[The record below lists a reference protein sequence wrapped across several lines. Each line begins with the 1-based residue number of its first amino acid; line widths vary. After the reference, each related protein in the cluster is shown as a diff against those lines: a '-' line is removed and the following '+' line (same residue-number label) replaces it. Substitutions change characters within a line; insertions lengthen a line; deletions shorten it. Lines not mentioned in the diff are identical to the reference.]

1 MSPNFL
7 SVFMGLLLLFPYLF
21 NFFMFFH
28 YQKYYTTYIAF
39 LYYLGLILSLIVGLV
54 IKKLLSVPISK
65 SGPMSHL
72 RLDLMVNALKKIVI
86 NKKKACS
93 IIESP
98 IFPNLGILSLHTL
111 FYGYAIGYLTLINI
125 FKGRSD
131 GNNNIIFVGLL
142 TFTIIYS
149 SMQIYRGC
157 NRIGELFLGL
167 LVGILCGVAWYF
179 IIKKSEWDS
188 DIKNKERSEKKRCK
202 FYGKKYLCT
211 KDI

>member
-7 SVFMGLLLLFPYLF
+7 SAFMGLLILFPYLF

-39 LYYLGLILSLIVGLV
+39 LYYVGLLLSGMV
-54 IKKLLSVPISK
+54 GLLIKKLLSIPISK

-72 RLDLMVNALKKIVI
+72 RLDMMVNNFRKLVI
-86 NKKKACS
+86 NKKKACG

-98 IFPNLGILSLHTL
+98 ILSNLGILSLHTL
-111 FYGYAIGYLTLINI
+111 FYGYAIGYLCLIDIIKGKSDATMNTI
-125 FKGRSD
+125 F
-131 GNNNIIFVGLL
+131 IGLL
-142 TFTIIYS
+142 SLSVIYS

-167 LVGILCGVAWYF
+167 LVGVGCGVSWYF
-179 IIKKSEWDS
+179 LVKKAEWNS
-188 DIKNKERSEKKRCK
+188 DIQKRNRSKEKRCK
-202 FYGKKYLCT
+202 FYGNKYMCT